1 MQVLYARCAGLD
13 VHQETVVACV
23 LVTRPLGKV
32 QRQVR
37 TFRTMT
43 ADLVALSKWLCEQQV
58 EQVAMES
65 TGVFWWPIYNI
76 LEEGGHSLLL
86 VNPQHTKALPG
97 RKTDVKDSE
106 WLADLLRHGLLRGSF
121 IPPATIRELR
131 EVTRYRK
138 TLVQERA
145 QESTR
150 LQKVLESANIKLA
163 VVATDILGV
172 SGQAMLHALADGEDD
187 AAALANL
194 ARGKLIKK
202 LDALRAALEGRVK
215 PHHRLLI
222 RAILRHISYLTST
235 IDHLDAEIAAALA
248 PLEGTALLLRTIPAI
263 GPTAAAAILAE
274 IGTDM
279 SRFPSAKHLASWA
292 GLCPGN
298 RQSGGKRLSGVTTH
312 GNVWL
317 RGILG
322 EVAWAAIRKKGTS
335 FGARY
340 RRLARRVGKQKA
352 VVAVMHHLLVVIY
365 QVLATGR
372 PYQELG
378 PDYFRPGDPHRRQR
392 RLVQGLEALGYS
404 VTLAP
409 KDAA

>member
-1 MQVLYARCAGLD
+1 V
-13 VHQETVVACV
+13 
-23 LVTRPLGKV
+23 
-32 QRQVR
+32 
-37 TFRTMT
+37 
-43 ADLVALSKWLCEQQV
+43 
-58 EQVAMES
+58 
-65 TGVFWWPIYNI
+65 YNI
-76 LEEGGHSLLL
+76 LEEGGHTLLV

-97 RKTDVKDSE
+97 RKTDVRDSE

-121 IPPATIRELR
+121 IPPAHLRALR

-145 QESTR
+145 QEITR

-172 SGQAMLHALADGEDD
+172 SGRAMLE
-187 AAALANL
+187 ALANGQDDADLLAGL
-194 ARGKLIKK
+194 ARGKLLKK
-202 LDALRAALEGRVK
+202 LEALRLALEGRVK
-215 PHHRLLI
+215 PHHRRLI
-222 RAILRHISYLTST
+222 RAMLQHIGYLAQA
-235 IDHLDAEIAAALA
+235 IAELDEEIAAALV
-248 PLEGTALLLRTIPAI
+248 PLEPAARLLRTIPAI
-263 GPTAAAAILAE
+263 GRTAAAAILAE
-274 IGTDM
+274 IGADM
-279 SRFPSAKHLASWA
+279 GRFMSAKHLASWA
-292 GLCPGN
+292 GICPGN
-298 RQSGGKRLSGVTTH
+298 RQSGGKRLSGTITH

-322 EVAWAAIRKKGTS
+322 EVAWAAIRKKGSS

-352 VVAVMHHLLVVIY
+352 VVAVMHNLLIVIY
-365 QVLATGR
+365 TVLRTGQ

-378 PDYFRPGDPHRRQR
+378 PDYYQPGDPHRRQR

-409 KDAA
+409 KEAA